1 MSDPF
6 SNIDQE
12 VILDKAKNL
21 FYKYKKTI
29 LVALSLIII
38 VISAFLYISNKK
50 INKNERLSGYLV
62 EIIAIINQDQEKA
75 VKELEKLSKLGSP
88 GHEFLSNL
96 LLSKIYLKK
105 QDFSGA
111 IDYLEKLEIKDKELE
126 PLIKLKHYFMSIAYL
141 GLDKE
146 EDFKKNIN
154 LLLSFGDY
162 WSLLG
167 HELRGH
173 YLYSKGN
180 FEGASKDFNKILNE
194 QLSTQSLRQRA
205 QEMINNIKLYD

>member
-29 LVALSLIII
+29 LVVMSLIII
-38 VISAFLYISNKK
+38 VISAFLYINNKK

-88 GHEFLSNL
+88 GHEFC
-96 LLSKIYLKK
+96 
-105 QDFSGA
+105 QT
-111 IDYLEKLEIKDKELE
+111 
-126 PLIKLKHYFMSIAYL
+126 YFYRKFI
-141 GLDKE
+141 
-146 EDFKKNIN
+146 
-154 LLLSFGDY
+154 
-162 WSLLG
+162 
-167 HELRGH
+167 
-173 YLYSKGN
+173 
-180 FEGASKDFNKILNE
+180 
-194 QLSTQSLRQRA
+194 
-205 QEMINNIKLYD
+205 

>member
-6 SNIDQE
+6 SSIDQE

-21 FYKYKKTI
+21 FYRYKKTI
-29 LVALSLIII
+29 LVVLSLIII
-38 VISAFLYISNKK
+38 VISAFLYINNKK

-111 IDYLEKLEIKDKELE
+111 IDYLEKLEIKDKEIE
-126 PLIKLKHYFMSIAYL
+126 PLIKLKYYFMSIAYL

-180 FEGASKDFNKILNE
+180 YEGASKDFNKILNE

-205 QEMINNIKLYD
+205 QEMINNIELYD

>member
-12 VILDKAKNL
+12 VILDKAKSL

-29 LVALSLIII
+29 LIVLSLIII
-38 VISAFLYISNKK
+38 LIGTFLYINNN
-50 INKNERLSGYLV
+50 ITNKNERLSGYLV
-62 EIIAIINQDQEKA
+62 EIIAIINQDEDKA
-75 VKELEKLSKLGSP
+75 IKELEKLSNLGSP

-111 IDYLEKLEIKDKELE
+111 IDYLEKLKIKDKELE
-126 PLIKLKHYFMSIAYL
+126 PLIKLKHYFISVAYL
-141 GLDKE
+141 GLNKE
-146 EDFKKNIN
+146 EEFKKNIN

-173 YLYSKGN
+173 FLYANGN
-180 FEGASKDFNKILNE
+180 FEGASKEFNKILNE

>member
-1 MSDPF
+1 LSDPF

-12 VILDKAKNL
+12 VILDKTKNL
-21 FYKYKKTI
+21 FNKYKKI
-29 LVALSLIII
+29 IFIVFFLVII
-38 VISAFLYISNKK
+38 VVSAFFYFNKK
-50 INKNERLSGYLV
+50 KTNKNERLSGYLI
-62 EIIAIINQDQEKA
+62 EIISIINQDEEKA
-75 VKELEKLSKLGSP
+75 VKELEKLSKLENP

-96 LLSKIYLKK
+96 LLSKIYLKR

-111 IDYLEKLEIKDKELE
+111 INYLEKLEIKDKELQ
-126 PLIKLKHYFMSIAYL
+126 PLIKLKHYFLSIAYL
-141 GLDKE
+141 GLDRKE
-146 EDFKKNIN
+146 EFKKNIN

-173 YLYSKGN
+173 FLYLNGN
-180 FEGASKDFNKILNE
+180 YEGASKDFNKILNE

-205 QEMINNIKLYD
+205 QEMINNIKLYE

>member
-6 SNIDQE
+6 SSIDQE

-21 FYKYKKTI
+21 FYRYKKTI
-29 LVALSLIII
+29 LVVLSLIII
-38 VISAFLYISNKK
+38 VISAFLYINNKK

-126 PLIKLKHYFMSIAYL
+126 PLIKLKRYFISIAYL
-141 GLDKE
+141 GLDRE
-146 EDFKKNIN
+146 EEFKKNIN

-180 FEGASKDFNKILNE
+180 FEAASKDFNKILNE

>member
-21 FYKYKKTI
+21 FYKYKKLI
-29 LVALSLIII
+29 LIVLSLIII
-38 VISAFLYISNKK
+38 IISTLLYINNNI

-62 EIIAIINQDQEKA
+62 EIIAIINQDEDKA
-75 VKELEKLSKLGSP
+75 IKELEKLSNLGSP

-105 QDFSGA
+105 QDFSEA
-111 IDYLEKLEIKDKELE
+111 INYLEKLKIKDKELE
-126 PLIKLKHYFMSIAYL
+126 PLIKLKHYFISVAYL
-141 GLDKE
+141 GLNKE
-146 EDFKKNIN
+146 EEFKKNIN

-173 YLYSKGN
+173 FLYANGN
-180 FEGASKDFNKILNE
+180 FEGASKEFNKILNE

>member
-12 VILDKAKNL
+12 VILDKTKNL
-21 FYKYKKTI
+21 FNKYKKI
-29 LVALSLIII
+29 IFIVFFLVII
-38 VISAFLYISNKK
+38 VISAFFYFNNKK
-50 INKNERLSGYLV
+50 TNKNERLSGYLI
-62 EIIAIINQDQEKA
+62 EIISIINQDEEKA
-75 VKELEKLSKLGSP
+75 VKELEKLSKLENP

-96 LLSKIYLKK
+96 LLSKIYLKR

-111 IDYLEKLEIKDKELE
+111 INYLEKLEIKDKELQ
-126 PLIKLKHYFMSIAYL
+126 PLIKLKHYFLSIAYL
-141 GLDKE
+141 GLDRKE
-146 EDFKKNIN
+146 EFKKNIN

-173 YLYSKGN
+173 FLYLNGN
-180 FEGASKDFNKILNE
+180 YEGSSKDFNKILNE

-205 QEMINNIKLYD
+205 QEMINNIKLYE